1 MAYLT
6 ETSTWEAGV
15 FQLELTTS
23 ATGGPGGVMNSQA
36 QTLAN
41 RTAWLKGQVEL
52 RAPTASPQ
60 FTGIPIA
67 PTAAQDTNTSQLATT
82 AFMLAQA
89 SSISPAMNGTAAAGS
104 SLRYARADHV
114 HPSDTGKLGTGGG
127 DLSGLLRILMASP
140 SLILEK
146 TSVAGGSAVLE
157 GRVGGKLRWSLE
169 VAGSGAESAGNVGS
183 DCVLT
188 HYDDDGNSLGAV
200 WQTYRSTGLT
210 KFFAPLEVLAPAADA
225 QAARRRDIG
234 MELIAQAD
242 LAGANTVEVTIP
254 DGFTDLRFMLSG
266 IDVPASG
273 LQQVWM
279 QVKCGGAWVTA
290 SAKYYQA
297 RLFNTQTSGI
307 NSQAFADAGGA
318 FFVGY
323 CGYSVGPSTANIE
336 GSLTGIDSRPV
347 TRHIGA
353 FSRCIANSEGSWGWV
368 GYQADGILANH
379 PAGQRIE
386 AIRFYNV
393 ATPVQNWATGRLT
406 VTGARKLS

>member
-23 ATGGPGGVMNSQA
+23 ATGGPGGVMNAQA

-67 PTAAQDTNTSQLATT
+67 PTATQDTNTSQLATT

-89 SSISPAMNGTAAAGS
+89 SSISPAMNGTAAAGG

-114 HPSDTGKLGTGGG
+114 HPSDTGKLGTAGG

-146 TSVAGGSAVLE
+146 TSGAGGSAALE
-157 GRVGGKLRWSLE
+157 GRAGGKLRWSLE
-169 VAGSGAESAGNVGS
+169 VGGSGAESTGNVGS

-188 HYDDDGNSLGAV
+188 HYDDDGNPLGPI
-200 WQTYRSTGLT
+200 WTTYRSTGLT
-210 KFFAPLEVLAPAADA
+210 KFFTPVEVPVPAADA

-234 MELIAQAD
+234 IELIAQAD
-242 LAGANTVEVTIP
+242 LSGANTVEVTIP
-254 DGFTDLRFMLSG
+254 DGFVDLRFALSG
-266 IDVPASG
+266 VDVPASG
-273 LQQVWM
+273 LQTIWM
-279 QVKCGGAWVTA
+279 QVKRGGAWVTA
-290 SAKYYQA
+290 TGQYYQA
-297 RLFNTQTSGI
+297 RTFNSQNAGLFG
-307 NSQAFADAGGA
+307 QAFADAMGA
-318 FFVGY
+318 LFLGY
-323 CGYSVGPSTANIE
+323 CGYSVGPSAVNVE
-336 GSLTGIDSRPV
+336 GSLTGIDSRSV
-347 TRHIGA
+347 GRHIGA
-353 FSRCIANSEGSWGWV
+353 FSRCIANSEGSWSWV

-379 PAGQRIE
+379 PADQRVE
-386 AIRFYNV
+386 AIRFYNS
-393 ATPVQNWATGRLT
+393 ATTIQNWSTGRLT
-406 VTGARKLS
+406 VLGTRKL